1 MLKIGA
7 GLGLMSISVII
18 ADCVM
23 LNMTSPKKRQY
34 FRSMK
39 HLDLKSK
46 TNINKIE
53 LDNISLTANNLPP
66 LIKS

>member
-23 LNMTSPKKRQY
+23 LNMTSPRKRQY

-39 HLDLKSK
+39 HLDLKTTFIHSV
-46 TNINKIE
+46 
-53 LDNISLTANNLPP
+53 
-66 LIKS
+66 